1 MNDLVYSL
9 NGGLVT
15 DQNKISTI
23 SKVDINSIQK
33 LIRNYKQD
41 LECFG
46 ELGFELQKIAK
57 TNKKIYFLNE
67 QQATLLLTYM
77 KNSES
82 VRNAKKVLV
91 FAFYQMKEKL
101 RSLEQ
106 EQEKARFKSLSDENQ
121 RLNSLNHH
129 QKIGYK
135 SQLKQ
140 QKEKYENKIKA
151 LKYDLENKKELSFK
165 RKLSQK
171 ELLELRK
178 ILAKDYN
185 IVCFKEW
192 EMSLFAEKI
201 GKNSVFEVVLN
212 KLEKE
217 LNYWKNYEKYEEKW
231 KKNIK
236 ELKMKLVDKLKKA
249 YDYKKELYKAEKGS
263 SSKEYHIENAEIFQD
278 FIELELL
285 QCEDI
290 ERRYFL
296 MQIYRYGYQNI
307 RSLNSKLAFKAK
319 LDNDD
324 INFIKILKEA
334 NILHALNEI
343 YTTKEVKKIAKD

>member
-23 SKVDINSIQK
+23 SKVDINSIQR

-106 EQEKARFKSLSDENQ
+106 EQEKARFKSLSDENL

-140 QKEKYENKIKA
+140 QKEHYENKIKA

-178 ILAKDYN
+178 ILAKDYD
-185 IVCFKEW
+185 ILCIKEW

-201 GKNSVFEVVLN
+201 GKNSVFEAVLN

-217 LNYWKNYEKYEEKW
+217 LNYWKNYDEFEEKW
-231 KKNIK
+231 KKI
-236 ELKMKLVDKLKKA
+236 L
-249 YDYKKELYKAEKGS
+249 
-263 SSKEYHIENAEIFQD
+263 
-278 FIELELL
+278 
-285 QCEDI
+285 
-290 ERRYFL
+290 
-296 MQIYRYGYQNI
+296 
-307 RSLNSKLAFKAK
+307 RS
-319 LDNDD
+319 
-324 INFIKILKEA
+324 
-334 NILHALNEI
+334 
-343 YTTKEVKKIAKD
+343 

>member
-23 SKVDINSIQK
+23 SKVDINSIQR

-57 TNKKIYFLNE
+57 TNKKIYYLNE

-106 EQEKARFKSLSDENQ
+106 EQEKARFKTLSDENL

-140 QKEKYENKIKA
+140 QKEHYENKIKA
-151 LKYDLENKKELSFK
+151 LKYDLEHKNELSFK
-165 RKLSQK
+165 RKLSK
-171 ELLELRK
+171 EELLELRK
-178 ILAKDYN
+178 ILARDYG
-185 IVCFKEW
+185 ILCIKEW
-192 EMSLFAEKI
+192 EMSLVAEKI
-201 GKNSVFEVVLN
+201 GKDTVFEAVLN

-217 LNYWKNYEKYEEKW
+217 LKYWQNYEEYEEKW
-231 KKNIK
+231 KKI
-236 ELKMKLVDKLKKA
+236 L
-249 YDYKKELYKAEKGS
+249 
-263 SSKEYHIENAEIFQD
+263 
-278 FIELELL
+278 
-285 QCEDI
+285 
-290 ERRYFL
+290 RR
-296 MQIYRYGYQNI
+296 
-307 RSLNSKLAFKAK
+307 
-319 LDNDD
+319 
-324 INFIKILKEA
+324 
-334 NILHALNEI
+334 
-343 YTTKEVKKIAKD
+343 

>member
-23 SKVDINSIQK
+23 SKVDINSIQR

-57 TNKKIYFLNE
+57 TNKKIYYLNE

-106 EQEKARFKSLSDENQ
+106 EQEKARFKTLSDENL

-135 SQLKQ
+135 SQLAQ

-165 RKLSQK
+165 RKLSK
-171 ELLELRK
+171 EELLELRK
-178 ILAKDYN
+178 ILAKDYDM
-185 IVCFKEW
+185 VCIKEW
-192 EMSLFAEKI
+192 EMSLVAEKI
-201 GKNSVFEVVLN
+201 ALESTKMTTWDAVVK
-212 KLEKE
+212 KLKQS
-217 LNYWKNYEKYEEKW
+217 LDYWQNYDEYEEKW
-231 KKNIK
+231 KKI
-236 ELKMKLVDKLKKA
+236 L
-249 YDYKKELYKAEKGS
+249 
-263 SSKEYHIENAEIFQD
+263 
-278 FIELELL
+278 
-285 QCEDI
+285 
-290 ERRYFL
+290 RR
-296 MQIYRYGYQNI
+296 
-307 RSLNSKLAFKAK
+307 
-319 LDNDD
+319 
-324 INFIKILKEA
+324 
-334 NILHALNEI
+334 
-343 YTTKEVKKIAKD
+343 

>member
-23 SKVDINSIQK
+23 SKVDINSIQR

-57 TNKKIYFLNE
+57 TNKKIYYLNE

-106 EQEKARFKSLSDENQ
+106 EQEKARFKSLSDENL

-135 SQLKQ
+135 SQLAQ
-140 QKEKYENKIKA
+140 QKQKYENEIKA
-151 LKYDLENKKELSFK
+151 LKYDLEHKNELSLK
-165 RKLSQK
+165 RKLSK
-171 ELLELRK
+171 EELLELRK
-178 ILAKDYN
+178 ILARDYG
-185 IVCFKEW
+185 ILCIKEW
-192 EMSLFAEKI
+192 EFEFLAEKI
-201 GKNSVFEVVLN
+201 ALESTKMTTWDAVVK
-212 KLEKE
+212 KLKQS
-217 LNYWKNYEKYEEKW
+217 LDYWQNYEEYEEKW
-231 KKNIK
+231 
-236 ELKMKLVDKLKKA
+236 
-249 YDYKKELYKAEKGS
+249 
-263 SSKEYHIENAEIFQD
+263 
-278 FIELELL
+278 
-285 QCEDI
+285 
-290 ERRYFL
+290 R
-296 MQIYRYGYQNI
+296 
-307 RSLNSKLAFKAK
+307 
-319 LDNDD
+319 
-324 INFIKILKEA
+324 KILRR
-334 NILHALNEI
+334 
-343 YTTKEVKKIAKD
+343 

>member
-23 SKVDINSIQK
+23 SKVDINSIQR

-106 EQEKARFKSLSDENQ
+106 EQEKARFKTLSDENL

-135 SQLKQ
+135 SQLAQ

-178 ILAKDYN
+178 ILARDYG
-185 IVCFKEW
+185 ILCIKEW
-192 EMSLFAEKI
+192 EFEFLAEKI
-201 GKNSVFEVVLN
+201 ALESTKMTTWDAVVK
-212 KLEKE
+212 KLKQS
-217 LNYWKNYEKYEEKW
+217 LDYWQNYEEYEEKW
-231 KKNIK
+231 
-236 ELKMKLVDKLKKA
+236 
-249 YDYKKELYKAEKGS
+249 
-263 SSKEYHIENAEIFQD
+263 
-278 FIELELL
+278 
-285 QCEDI
+285 
-290 ERRYFL
+290 R
-296 MQIYRYGYQNI
+296 
-307 RSLNSKLAFKAK
+307 
-319 LDNDD
+319 
-324 INFIKILKEA
+324 KILRR
-334 NILHALNEI
+334 
-343 YTTKEVKKIAKD
+343 